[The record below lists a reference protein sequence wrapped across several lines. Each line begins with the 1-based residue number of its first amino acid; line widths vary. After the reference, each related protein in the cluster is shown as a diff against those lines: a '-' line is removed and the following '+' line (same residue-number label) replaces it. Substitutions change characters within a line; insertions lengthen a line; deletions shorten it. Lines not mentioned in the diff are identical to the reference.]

1 MNIKFSK
8 ITIHHFLSYDHAE
21 VELNDKGF
29 CLVKGVNRNPKDSAK
44 SNGSG
49 KSTIFNAISYALTGE
64 TLQGLKSNLANIAFN
79 DGCWVKLEFAVDG
92 HEYVLLRSKEDEKL
106 GTDLKISIDGK
117 DCSGKGIRESE
128 KALAELLPDLT
139 SELVGSVILIGQN
152 MPMKFTANTPAGRK
166 EVLEHLTQSDFM
178 IQDLKERIAQ
188 RADKLND
195 YIREQED
202 SILSDN
208 SKLTVLNEQ
217 LEKAKADFLEH
228 YTDMKNYPAIL
239 EKLKAEEAELYA
251 HLTSVDEQVK
261 LAADSVAEVQPELI
275 AKINER
281 QTALLEVMN
290 EYKSKF
296 AAINEKRTGL
306 RATILTLEN
315 EITAM
320 KNIKDVCPTC
330 GRPFEGVVKPDTSV
344 KEAQLAELKQLLESV
359 RTEEEGIEA
368 DNVKANA
375 EVNDKYEVI
384 VRNLNEAVTKR
395 TAAHKELQQEYFNTN
410 SQYLSK
416 QNEIASVTRE
426 QEMFEENRA
435 KLMKSISEY
444 EAQIATFLDSMNAAR
459 DKKAVFEEHLAV
471 VNKMNTVI
479 KRDFRG
485 FLLKSIIDYIDA
497 KSKEYASK
505 IFGCNEVAFTLDG
518 NNIGISFCNKDY
530 ENLSGGEK
538 QRLDLI
544 IQFAIR
550 DFISQY
556 LNFSCNLLVLDE
568 ITDALD
574 NESCDKVISFII
586 DELSS
591 VESVFIIS
599 HHADELALPCDSEVI
614 VEKTADGI
622 SRVVTA

>member
-79 DGCWVKLEFAVDG
+79 DGCWVKLEFSVDG
-92 HEYVLLRSKEDEKL
+92 HDYVLLRSKEDEKL

-152 MPMKFTANTPAGRK
+152 MPMKFTANTPVGRK

-217 LEKAKADFLEH
+217 LEKAKTDLLEH

-239 EKLKAEEAELYA
+239 EKLKAEEAELHA

-281 QTALLEVMN
+281 QAALLEVMN

-344 KEAQLAELKQLLESV
+344 KETQLAEVKQVLESV
-359 RTEEEGIEA
+359 RKEEEGIEA

-426 QEMFEENRA
+426 QEMFEENRT

-444 EAQIATFLDSMNAAR
+444 EAQIATLLESMNAAR

-485 FLLKSIIDYIDA
+485 FLLKNIIDYIDA